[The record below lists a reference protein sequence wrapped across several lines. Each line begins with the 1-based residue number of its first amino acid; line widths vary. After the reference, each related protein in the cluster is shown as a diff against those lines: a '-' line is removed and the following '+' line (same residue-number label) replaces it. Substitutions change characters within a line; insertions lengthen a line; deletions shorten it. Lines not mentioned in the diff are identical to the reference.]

1 VSQLQVL
8 AFPDNSYPRV
18 RRLRKGRCRTQRSQ
32 RGRAASGGEDV
43 LEEVD
48 PERLAVGR
56 RRTAKLCS
64 PLVFLAPMQRYNT
77 FNDLLAKAF
86 GVHVGEVPASVL

>member
-8 AFPDNSYPRV
+8 AFPDTVIRACAAFEKDVVGHND
-18 RRLRKGRCRTQRSQ
+18 RS
-32 RGRAASGGEDV
+32 AAV
-43 LEEVD
+43 LFQAVNLEEVD

-64 PLVFLAPMQRYNT
+64 PPRFSAATDTTTQH
-77 FNDLLAKAF
+77 F
-86 GVHVGEVPASVL
+86 